1 MIERKEL
8 YKVISKRIPGEWGD
22 AEGNVKVLRTANFT
36 NDGKI
41 NFSNVVSRKID
52 NKNLEKKK
60 LIPGD
65 IIIEKS
71 GGGPKQPVGRVVF
84 FDREDDLF
92 LCNNFTAILRCNQ
105 STFSKYLFYY
115 LFSLHKMG
123 VTLKF
128 QNKTT
133 GIINLKLD
141 KYLEKVQI
149 PLPPLPEQKRIA
161 AILDKADALRQ
172 KNKKL
177 LAAYDE
183 LLQSVF
189 LDMFGDPVTNPKGWE
204 KVEFE
209 NVIID
214 IVGGH
219 SVGGEQRPLKDDEFG
234 VLKVSAVTTGTFLNT
249 EFKAISKNKINKPII
264 TPRKGDLLFSRAN
277 TRELV
282 GAVAVVDKN
291 YNKLFLPDKLWRID
305 LDYTKASQF
314 YCHKLLSN
322 SRFRPEMSKIATGT
336 SGSMLN
342 ISKAKLRK
350 LRIPLPPVEVQ
361 NKFAQIVENIEAQKA
376 LIKQSL
382 IESEDLF
389 NGLVQKAFNGELK

>member
-84 FDREDDLF
+84 FDREDDSF

-141 KYLEKVQI
+141 KYLEKIQI

-161 AILDKADALRQ
+161 TILDKADALRQ
-172 KNKKL
+172 KNKQL
-177 LAAYDE
+177 LAAYDK

-189 LDMFGDPVTNPKGWE
+189 LDMFGDPVTNPKRWE
-204 KVEFE
+204 KIPFSKCGRFISGGTPSKKNKSYWNGNFPWVSPKDMKTPIIYDSEDHISEGVFKETSLKKIAKNNVLIVVRGMILTHSFPVAINNVEIAINQDMKAIE
-209 NVIID
+209 LKNNINNVYLLYCLKLLRRQIID
-214 IVGGH
+214 LISSAGH
-219 SVGGEQRPLKDDEFG
+219 GTKKFDSVAFERLFIPIPDG
-234 VLKVSAVTTGTFLNT
+234 
-249 EFKAISKNKINKPII
+249 KI
-264 TPRKGDLLFSRAN
+264 
-277 TRELV
+277 
-282 GAVAVVDKN
+282 
-291 YNKLFLPDKLWRID
+291 
-305 LDYTKASQF
+305 
-314 YCHKLLSN
+314 
-322 SRFRPEMSKIATGT
+322 
-336 SGSMLN
+336 
-342 ISKAKLRK
+342 
-350 LRIPLPPVEVQ
+350 Q
-361 NKFAQIVENIEAQKA
+361 NQFAQIVENIESQKA
-376 LIKQSL
+376 LVKQS
-382 IESEDLF
+382 IQESEDLF
-389 NGLVQKAFNGELK
+389 NGLVQKAFKGELV